1 MRQLLKNLGL
11 DEMAIVFALSAVFLA
26 LFVALLGTLL
36 HSLWQLDVEVLVPAM
51 FALWAVSLLS
61 LWIGLVMAGRR
72 NVHLDTNDR
81 DLRNLQMLAG
91 GIFIIMI
98 HWVLAPEN
106 EKPWWVSACGFM
118 EYLLRVFQFLY
129 FTFAWGTGKRIKL
142 RSYAKFALLVLL
154 LWWLRT
160 KD

>member
-11 DEMAIVFALSAVFLA
+11 GEMAIAFALSAVFLA

-61 LWIGLVMAGRR
+61 LWIELVMAGRR

-91 GIFIIMI
+91 GIFMI

-106 EKPWWVSACGFM
+106 EKPLWVSACGFM
-118 EYLLRVFQFLY
+118 E
-129 FTFAWGTGKRIKL
+129 
-142 RSYAKFALLVLL
+142 
-154 LWWLRT
+154 
-160 KD
+160 